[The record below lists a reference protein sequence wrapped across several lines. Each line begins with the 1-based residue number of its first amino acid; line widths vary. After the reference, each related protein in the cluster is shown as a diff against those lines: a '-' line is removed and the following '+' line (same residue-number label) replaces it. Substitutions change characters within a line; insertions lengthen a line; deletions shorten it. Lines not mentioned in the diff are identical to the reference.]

1 MVYTRTASS
10 GSSISFELKRGSGAD
25 SSNELFELIQIK
37 ATKYQVG
44 ILLHRHAETN
54 WPYTMEN
61 RSSEWEPRQVNQI
74 ASET

>member
-1 MVYTRTASS
+1 MMNYVRSRRA
-10 GSSISFELKRGSGAD
+10 GERVMASGAEPP
-25 SSNELFELIQIK
+25 NELFELIHVK
-37 ATKYQVG
+37 ATKCHPG